1 MIRIIEKILII
12 CLLFMACAI
21 LWNLSEYGIQQ
32 IMAGDVSFKPKGWDT
47 KPHGGKY
54 GD

>member
-1 MIRIIEKILII
+1 MRTLEKILII
-12 CLLFMACAI
+12 CLLLMACAI
-21 LWNLSEYGIQQ
+21 IWNLAEYGMQEI
-32 IMAGDVSFKPKGWDT
+32 IAGDVSFKPKAWDS